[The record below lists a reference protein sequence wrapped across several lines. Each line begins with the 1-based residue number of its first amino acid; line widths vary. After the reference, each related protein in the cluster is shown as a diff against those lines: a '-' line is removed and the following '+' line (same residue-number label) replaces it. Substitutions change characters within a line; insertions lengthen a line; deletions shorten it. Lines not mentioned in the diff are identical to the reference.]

1 MFSLVAAT
9 RTDFEISMTAITTTR
24 LDMIA
29 LLSCL
34 CHAETM
40 SISPERVTAGLQGDH
55 IGTLVL

>member
-40 SISPERVTAGLQGDH
+40 SISPERVTGLQGDR